1 MDFGFDSDIA
11 QPFNPTFAHTTKMPK
26 AMKPFT
32 MVLIDKKWVKVL
44 NYSYGNESD
53 IAATK
58 EHFMQKDRPWQ
69 PIRLPM
75 AYNVSTTEFPLN
87 PHWTQESDYKKK

>member
-1 MDFGFDSDIA
+1 
-11 QPFNPTFAHTTKMPK
+11 
-26 AMKPFT
+26 
-32 MVLIDKKWVKVL
+32 
-44 NYSYGNESD
+44 
-53 IAATK
+53 
-58 EHFMQKDRPWQ
+58 MQKDRPWQ